1 MRSSMRCA
9 NVTEIFTA
17 VMKEILRMRE
27 GLDIGGVRKPLPNL
41 VPEDMEQVKKCA
53 AMIDAAVKA
62 YC

>member
-1 MRSSMRCA
+1 
-9 NVTEIFTA
+9 
-17 VMKEILRMRE
+17 MKEILRMRE